1 MRNLKNRKIS
11 IKLGFSICLVFALL
25 SIFLLNKNMLAQTP
39 GSTNIYLYFLDISS
53 DRLKSEMR
61 SINQAMSTVD
71 QAKLTLTELVKGST
85 TGLKS
90 TIPEGTVLLELFIDE
105 KGCAYASFSYPLS
118 QNHPGGITAELI
130 TIGSIV
136 QTLASNFP
144 EEIQKVQ
151 ILIGNKEA
159 KTLAGHIDISKPIPP
174 FEIK

>member
-1 MRNLKNRKIS
+1 M
-11 IKLGFSICLVFALL
+11 
-25 SIFLLNKNMLAQTP
+25 FLLNRDMLAQTS
-39 GSTNIYLYFLDISS
+39 GSTYVYLYFFDTTNDKLEPERRAIS
-53 DRLKSEMR
+53 
-61 SINQAMSTVD
+61 QAMSTVD
-71 QAKLTLTELVKGST
+71 QAKLTLNELVKGSN

-118 QNHPGGITAELI
+118 QNHPGGTTAELI

-136 QTLASNFP
+136 QTLAANFP
-144 EEIQKVQ
+144 EEIQKVH

-159 KTLAGHIDISKPIPP
+159 KTLAGHIDISRPISP